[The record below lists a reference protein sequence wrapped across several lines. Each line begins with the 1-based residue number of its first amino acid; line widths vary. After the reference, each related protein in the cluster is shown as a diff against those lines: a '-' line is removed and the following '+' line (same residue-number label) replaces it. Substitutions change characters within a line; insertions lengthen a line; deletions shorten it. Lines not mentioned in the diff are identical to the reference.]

1 MIQSSR
7 LMFNTP
13 PPQMPMKN
21 VLQRIAHMGAT
32 FTNAF
37 TSSPICCPSR
47 ASILSGQFAHNCATI
62 NNSLAGGCYGDFWRK
77 HVEQRTI
84 AAVADSIGMETFFA
98 GKYMNQVGTQLKLY
112 TWQLT
117 QTDCLLYY
125 IFSPAVPWRVS
136 AAQVGPVLRPGG
148 QLEVLQLFPER
159 ER

>member
-1 MIQSSR
+1 MIYNHPDQYSIP
-7 LMFNTP
+7 P

-98 GKYMNQVGTQLKLY
+98 GKYMNQVIEPQLKPFTRLGH
-112 TWQLT
+112 LPI
-117 QTDCLLYY
+117 L
-125 IFSPAVPWRVS
+125 SSSAVSWRIRT
-136 AAQVGPVLRPGG
+136 AQVGSVLWPGG
-148 QLEVLQLFPER
+148 QLKVLQLFPER
-159 ER
+159 KW